1 MPEMIEVQIDSVR
14 VHLMTP
20 QRLVV
25 LKQIGSERYLPIW
38 VGPYEA
44 EAITVALQ
52 EVEMI
57 RPLTHDLLKNVF
69 GAFNARIKRIE
80 IVKLQNEIFYGS
92 IVAEV
97 DGREVNVDSRP
108 SDAIALSVRA
118 HVPILVHHSVMD
130 EAGMILVPYSGYSYD
145 GMFVLADALIEVHP
159 APVLTLPQTAPSAA
173 DESPAGKCLRFPVGT
188 PLTEMERDTILAT
201 LDTDFPDE
209 LKKTI
214 ASVPYAAAG
223 KMGLQFRRR
232 FWEEDDGIFGG
243 TSRRTSLVW
252 TWLMRSL

>member
-69 GAFNARIKRIE
+69 GAFNAHIKRIE
-80 IVKLQNEIFYGS
+80 IVKLQNEIFYGN
-92 IVAEV
+92 IVAEA
-97 DGREVNVDSRP
+97 DGREINVDSRP

-118 HVPILVHHSVMD
+118 HVPILVHYSVME
-130 EAGMILVPYSGYSYD
+130 EAGIIPEQDIPEDSEEPEKS
-145 GMFVLADALIEVHP
+145 EP
-159 APVLTLPQTAPSAA
+159 APLSE
-173 DESPAGKCLRFPVGT
+173 ES
-188 PLTEMERDTILAT
+188 TERLSVFE
-201 LDTDFPDE
+201 DFLEKLEFDKPDD
-209 LKKTI
+209 KDK
-214 ASVPYAAAG
+214 P
-223 KMGLQFRRR
+223 
-232 FWEEDDGIFGG
+232 EDDDDAPAPGKP
-243 TSRRTSLVW
+243 SKPKK
-252 TWLMRSL
+252 

>member
-69 GAFNARIKRIE
+69 GAFNARITRIE

-97 DGREVNVDSRP
+97 DGKEVHVDSRP

-118 HVPILVHHSVMD
+118 HVPILVHFSVMD
-130 EAGMILVPYSGYSYD
+130 EAGIVPEQDMPEGSEEPEKS
-145 GMFVLADALIEVHP
+145 EP
-159 APVLTLPQTAPSAA
+159 APLTKEGTERLSVFEDFLEKLEFDKPDDKDKPDDDEPS
-173 DESPAGKCLRFPVGT
+173 DKP
-188 PLTEMERDTILAT
+188 
-201 LDTDFPDE
+201 
-209 LKKTI
+209 KK
-214 ASVPYAAAG
+214 P
-223 KMGLQFRRR
+223 KKK
-232 FWEEDDGIFGG
+232 
-243 TSRRTSLVW
+243 
-252 TWLMRSL
+252 

>member
-97 DGREVNVDSRP
+97 DGREIDVDSRP

-118 HVPILVHHSVMD
+118 HVPILVHHSVME
-130 EAGMILVPYSGYSYD
+130 EAGIIPEQDMPEE
-145 GMFVLADALIEVHP
+145 AETPEQAEP
-159 APVLTLPQTAPSAA
+159 APLSEEGTERLSVFEDFLEKLEFDKPDDKPDDDDDAPTS
-173 DESPAGKCLRFPVGT
+173 DKP
-188 PLTEMERDTILAT
+188 
-201 LDTDFPDE
+201 
-209 LKKTI
+209 KK
-214 ASVPYAAAG
+214 P
-223 KMGLQFRRR
+223 KKK
-232 FWEEDDGIFGG
+232 
-243 TSRRTSLVW
+243 
-252 TWLMRSL
+252 

>member
-80 IVKLQNEIFYGS
+80 IIKLQNEIFYGS

-118 HVPILVHHSVMD
+118 HVPILVHHTVMD
-130 EAGMILVPYSGYSYD
+130 EAGIIPEQDVSEESE
-145 GMFVLADALIEVHP
+145 AAEKAEP
-159 APVLTLPQTAPSAA
+159 APLSEEGTERLSVFEDFLEKLEFDKSDDEDKPDDDDASA
-173 DESPAGKCLRFPVGT
+173 SNKP
-188 PLTEMERDTILAT
+188 
-201 LDTDFPDE
+201 
-209 LKKTI
+209 KK
-214 ASVPYAAAG
+214 
-223 KMGLQFRRR
+223 KK
-232 FWEEDDGIFGG
+232 
-243 TSRRTSLVW
+243 
-252 TWLMRSL
+252 

>member
-69 GAFNARIKRIE
+69 GAFNAHIKRIE
-80 IVKLQNEIFYGS
+80 IIKLQNEIFYGS

-97 DGREVNVDSRP
+97 DGKEVNVDSRP

-118 HVPILVHHSVMD
+118 HVPILVDQSVME
-130 EAGMILVPYSGYSYD
+130 EAGIIPEQDIPED
-145 GMFVLADALIEVHP
+145 GETPEKTEP
-159 APVLTLPQTAPSAA
+159 APLSEEGTERLSIFEDFLEKLEFDKSDDEEKPDDDEPS
-173 DESPAGKCLRFPVGT
+173 DKP
-188 PLTEMERDTILAT
+188 
-201 LDTDFPDE
+201 
-209 LKKTI
+209 KK
-214 ASVPYAAAG
+214 P
-223 KMGLQFRRR
+223 KKK
-232 FWEEDDGIFGG
+232 
-243 TSRRTSLVW
+243 
-252 TWLMRSL
+252 

>member
-69 GAFNARIKRIE
+69 GAFNARIRRIE
-80 IVKLQNEIFYGS
+80 IVKLQNEIFYGN

-97 DGREVNVDSRP
+97 DGREIEVDSRP

-118 HVPILVHHSVMD
+118 HVPILVHHSVME
-130 EAGMILVPYSGYSYD
+130 EAGIVPEQD
-145 GMFVLADALIEVHP
+145 MPEEEETPEQAEP
-159 APVLTLPQTAPSAA
+159 APLSQEGTERLSVFEDFLEKLEFDKPDDKDKPDDDEPS
-173 DESPAGKCLRFPVGT
+173 DKP
-188 PLTEMERDTILAT
+188 
-201 LDTDFPDE
+201 
-209 LKKTI
+209 KK
-214 ASVPYAAAG
+214 P
-223 KMGLQFRRR
+223 KKK
-232 FWEEDDGIFGG
+232 
-243 TSRRTSLVW
+243 
-252 TWLMRSL
+252 

>member
-80 IVKLQNEIFYGS
+80 IVKLQNEIFYGN

-118 HVPILVHHSVMD
+118 HVPILVHFSVMD
-130 EAGMILVPYSGYSYD
+130 EAGIIPEQDIPEGEEPSEK
-145 GMFVLADALIEVHP
+145 AEP
-159 APVLTLPQTAPSAA
+159 APLSEESTERLSVFEDFLEKLEFDKPDDEEKSDD
-173 DESPAGKCLRFPVGT
+173 DESPG
-188 PLTEMERDTILAT
+188 
-201 LDTDFPDE
+201 PDQP
-209 LKKTI
+209 KK
-214 ASVPYAAAG
+214 P
-223 KMGLQFRRR
+223 KKK
-232 FWEEDDGIFGG
+232 
-243 TSRRTSLVW
+243 
-252 TWLMRSL
+252 

>member
-118 HVPILVHHSVMD
+118 HVPILVHYSVME
-130 EAGMILVPYSGYSYD
+130 EAGIVPEQDVS
-145 GMFVLADALIEVHP
+145 EENETPEKTEP
-159 APVLTLPQTAPSAA
+159 APLSEEGTERLSVFEDFLEKLEFDKSD
-173 DESPAGKCLRFPVGT
+173 DEDK
-188 PLTEMERDTILAT
+188 
-201 LDTDFPDE
+201 PDDE
-209 LKKTI
+209 ESSNKPKK
-214 ASVPYAAAG
+214 
-223 KMGLQFRRR
+223 K
-232 FWEEDDGIFGG
+232 
-243 TSRRTSLVW
+243 
-252 TWLMRSL
+252 

>member
-25 LKQIGSERYLPIW
+25 LKQLDSERYLPIW

-52 EVEMI
+52 EVEMV

-69 GAFNARIKRIE
+69 GAFNAHITRIE

-92 IVAEV
+92 IVADLNGTEIH
-97 DGREVNVDSRP
+97 VDSRP

-118 HVPILVHHSVMD
+118 HVPILVNVTVMD
-130 EAGMILVPYSGYSYD
+130 EAGIIPEQDMPEGADVPAEPERG
-145 GMFVLADALIEVHP
+145 EP
-159 APVLTLPQTAPSAA
+159 APLSEESSERLSVFEDFLEKLDFDKPDDETNAD
-173 DESPAGKCLRFPVGT
+173 DESSDKP
-188 PLTEMERDTILAT
+188 
-201 LDTDFPDE
+201 
-209 LKKTI
+209 KKPKNT
-214 ASVPYAAAG
+214 
-223 KMGLQFRRR
+223 
-232 FWEEDDGIFGG
+232 
-243 TSRRTSLVW
+243 
-252 TWLMRSL
+252 

>member
-80 IVKLQNEIFYGS
+80 IVKLQNEIFYGN

-118 HVPILVHHSVMD
+118 HVPILVHFSVMD
-130 EAGMILVPYSGYSYD
+130 EAGIIPEQD
-145 GMFVLADALIEVHP
+145 IPEEEE
-159 APVLTLPQTAPSAA
+159 LPQKAEP
-173 DESPAGKCLRFPVGT
+173 T
-188 PLTEMERDTILAT
+188 PLSEEGTERLSVFE
-201 LDTDFPDE
+201 DFLEKLEFDKPDDQD
-209 LKKTI
+209 K
-214 ASVPYAAAG
+214 S
-223 KMGLQFRRR
+223 
-232 FWEEDDGIFGG
+232 EDDDDASG
-243 TSRRTSLVW
+243 SDKPSKPKKK
-252 TWLMRSL
+252 